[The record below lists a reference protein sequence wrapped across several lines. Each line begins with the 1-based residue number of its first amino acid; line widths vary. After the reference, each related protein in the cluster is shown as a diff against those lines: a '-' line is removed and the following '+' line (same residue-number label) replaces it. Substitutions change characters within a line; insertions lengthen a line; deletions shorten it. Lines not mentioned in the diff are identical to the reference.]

1 MNLEERLVQAE
12 KDREAIDKNIN
23 ELKQEIERSK
33 KTYSVGQRIMIQAF
47 DSTFVEYIVA
57 QISSKL
63 VAAISLDSGNRWR
76 NPMAVVN
83 AYKITED
90 EMNIMIGCNKFYLK
104 KQIED
109 NDKKF
114 YIGDK
119 FTSGNTVY
127 QLIKHDNKVALVIVE
142 GHQSDIGVHTRGG
155 WSEIPV
161 KTEKRNR
168 KFVKNLPTIYP
179 NVFGLDKK
187 YGWYG

>member
-1 MNLEERLVQAE
+1 MSDLNERLNQAYE
-12 KDREAIDKNIN
+12 DRKAIDKNI
-23 ELKQEIERSK
+23 
-33 KTYSVGQRIMIQAF
+33 A
-47 DSTFVEYIVA
+47 D
-57 QISSKL
+57 
-63 VAAISLDSGNRWR
+63 
-76 NPMAVVN
+76 
-83 AYKITED
+83 
-90 EMNIMIGCNKFYLK
+90 LK

>member
-83 AYKITED
+83 VCKITED
-90 EMNIMIGCNKFYLK
+90 EMNIIIGCNKFY
-104 KQIED
+104 
-109 NDKKF
+109 
-114 YIGDK
+114 
-119 FTSGNTVY
+119 
-127 QLIKHDNKVALVIVE
+127 
-142 GHQSDIGVHTRGG
+142 
-155 WSEIPV
+155 V
-161 KTEKRNR
+161 K
-168 KFVKNLPTIYP
+168 
-179 NVFGLDKK
+179 G
-187 YGWYG
+187 